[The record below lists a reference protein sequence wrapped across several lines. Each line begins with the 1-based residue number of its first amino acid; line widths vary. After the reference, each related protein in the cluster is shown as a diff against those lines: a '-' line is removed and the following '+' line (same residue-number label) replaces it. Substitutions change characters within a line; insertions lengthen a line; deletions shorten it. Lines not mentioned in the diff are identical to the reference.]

1 MIIDEINRGN
11 VSKIFGEL
19 ITLIESDKRSEQYS
33 LSLQYSK
40 KSFYLPENLYII
52 GTMNTTDRSTG
63 NLDYA
68 LRRRFAFVTL
78 KASEESINNYYK
90 DTSKENLGEKAIKLF
105 RKVEKFVKDYN
116 SQDLNFDDL
125 MVGHSYFMA
134 KDIDS
139 LRLKWDYEVIPL
151 LKEYVNDGL
160 LKNVKDENLP
170 KWED

>member
-1 MIIDEINRGN
+1 
-11 VSKIFGEL
+11 
-19 ITLIESDKRSEQYS
+19 
-33 LSLQYSK
+33 
-40 KSFYLPENLYII
+40 
-52 GTMNTTDRSTG
+52 
-63 NLDYA
+63 
-68 LRRRFAFVTL
+68 
-78 KASEESINNYYK
+78 
-90 DTSKENLGEKAIKLF
+90 
-105 RKVEKFVKDYN
+105 
-116 SQDLNFDDL
+116 